1 MRTLFQGCGRDVNR
15 NEKQFAALPNNSFND
30 FARFLSAATAEFDQR
45 FAVGEGAHDFVRV
58 YRQDF
63 VFGSGKV
70 VLINLTNRFKQTRA
84 KLIVKILWEKVL
96 RRR

>member
-1 MRTLFQGCGRDVNR
+1 MRTLFQGRGRNVNW
-15 NEKQFAALPNNSFND
+15 NEKQTTALSNNRFND
-30 FARFLSAATAEFDQR
+30 LARLLRAATAEFDQR
-45 FAVGEGAHDFVRV
+45 FAVGDGAHDFVRV
-58 YRQDF
+58 CRQDF
-63 VFGSGKV
+63 VFGAGKV